1 MLRSRTRILVLF
13 LGVSMIAPPLST
25 TTFASGPQLQASRN
39 TSKATQTKLKPI
51 QANVTTGLLPKV
63 LATASATQNGIKPV
77 QANVAKGL
85 LPKVLAL
92 TIAILPKEL
101 IAAELWEILK
111 KGAATNQDGSISNVE
126 VVDFKAESKLVI
138 AQLTLDTENTQFRA
152 RWYGSITINTKV
164 TSLATCTLQ
173 LRDIHLKWDR
183 EKNTVLVTLPE
194 ITVDTIQNDPG
205 QWHESVMYTGIGK
218 PFFIDSRNE
227 LGAKART
234 EIAKKT
240 RSEAEKQL
248 AAIRIDCIKSLQAAL
263 EEKLGEIAPNV
274 HIRVE

>member
-13 LGVSMIAPPLST
+13 LGVSMIAAPLST

-39 TSKATQTKLKPI
+39 TSKATQTKIKPI
-51 QANVTTGLLPKV
+51 QANVATGLV
-63 LATASATQNGIKPV
+63 
-77 QANVAKGL
+77 
-85 LPKVLAL
+85 PKVLAL
-92 TIAILPKEL
+92 TIAILPKEK
-101 IAAELWEILK
+101 IAREIWKILK
-111 KGAATNQDGSISNVE
+111 KGTGSNQDGSISNVE
-126 VVDFKAESKLVI
+126 VVDIKAESKLVI
-138 AQLTLDTENTQFRA
+138 AQLTLNTENTQFRA

-173 LRDIHLKWDR
+173 LKDIRLKWDR
-183 EKNTVLVTLPE
+183 SRNTVLITLPE

-205 QWHESVMYTGIGK
+205 KWNESVRYTGIGK

-227 LGAKART
+227 LAVRART

-240 RSEAEKQL
+240 RREAEKQL
-248 AAIRIDCIKSLQAAL
+248 AEIRTDCIKSLQVAL

-274 HIRVE
+274 HVRVE